1 MKLHYPASAHDIY
14 TDGGC
19 VCEVQIGDF
28 MVVKGSICFSGVL
41 GTKLIQIKWGT
52 RLKHLVA
59 LFEQSKETQTVLYCF
74 IVTDGL
80 K

>member
-1 MKLHYPASAHDIY
+1 MTYVVGVTMKLHYPASAHDIY

-41 GTKLIQIKWGT
+41 GTKLIQIK
-52 RLKHLVA
+52 
-59 LFEQSKETQTVLYCF
+59 
-74 IVTDGL
+74 
-80 K
+80 